1 MQQTPCCVLLP
12 VQSPLF
18 TRTVCSRDGPGGGG
32 VHTGPSVV
40 VGPRTVKML
49 ASVAGPQPGWL
60 QALISVV
67 TASYWWVEP
76 GPSANKARRRTPKWF
91 WAAPVSLQQ
100 NKLLKDATSICV
112 PRVTFSCLLP
122 LQEALRY
129 QLGLTWVPLKL
140 LLQPRA
146 CEILCEPFKSRV
158 CFLQPS
164 KFLDYNFCWPQTF
177 GGLIFPVL
185 GQGSS
190 MWGSDSLIFWRNL
203 CNCDY
208 PPTCDHL
215 PMGVRLDCTVCQILL
230 FISL

>member
-1 MQQTPCCVLLP
+1 MFLHFKKIPLPPYFVRFSLYLYVLGRSNIFPDLGEVVPCSRHP
-12 VQSPLF
+12 VVSSYQYSPL
-18 TRTVCSRDGPGGGG
+18 CSPELCALGMARGGGG
-32 VHTGPSVV
+32 PHRPFCCGGAKDCENAGKCGWP
-40 VGPRTVKML
+40 L
-49 ASVAGPQPGWL
+49 AWLVAG
-60 QALISVV
+60 LISVV

-76 GPSANKARRRTPKWF
+76 GPSANNARRRTPKWF
-91 WAAPVSLQQ
+91 WVAPVSLQQ

-164 KFLDYNFCWPQTF
+164 KFLDYNFCWP
-177 GGLIFPVL
+177 
-185 GQGSS
+185 
-190 MWGSDSLIFWRNL
+190 
-203 CNCDY
+203 
-208 PPTCDHL
+208 
-215 PMGVRLDCTVCQILL
+215 
-230 FISL
+230 